1 METSGSIRGLASRL
15 AGSAVEGME
24 QAGITQ
30 LSTCASTLPMYAEKY
45 PNIAPKDLMQKL
57 CLDNKSTDFDGITMG
72 QFVDGMDQF
81 YRDFR
86 NKQLYMTWAIEYV
99 RDQLKG
105 KSADDLSV
113 ELTTCGIVPEP
124 RPLVT
129 AVKLLRRALP
139 RKKRRRSSLYGGS
152 WFYTRPS

>member
-1 METSGSIRGLASRL
+1 MRYLIVMLLAV
-15 AGSAVEGME
+15 SAFAQKPKNDGNFWVNSSPSFKIGWV
-24 QAGITQ
+24 
-30 LSTCASTLPMYAEKY
+30 SCAATLPMYAEKY

-57 CLDNKSTDFDGITMG
+57 CLDNKSTDFDAITMG

-113 ELTTCGIVPEP
+113 ELTTWRNCSRAEATGDSGQIAKACSPPEK
-124 RPLVT
+124 T
-129 AVKLLRRALP
+129 E
-139 RKKRRRSSLYGGS
+139 KK
-152 WFYTRPS
+152 